1 MNHAELSYANDGHP
15 LLKRWLIR
23 SIEGL
28 CGRKRLL
35 DLYEV
40 WRRDYSVSDQALWRD
55 LLDLIDLRVE
65 CTGHCWP
72 PSDVD
77 GKPLV
82 LIANHPYGIADG
94 IAILSLAEQLN
105 RPYRVLIN
113 NELLKVPEVRPFAL
127 TVDFEETEEALRTNL
142 KTRQEALRLLQE
154 GVTIVIFPGGGVA
167 TAAKPF
173 GRAEEL
179 PWKTFSAKLIRSAR
193 ATVLP
198 VYFEGQN
205 SPLFHLVSRFSLS
218 LRLSLLIREFKSI
231 LGQTI
236 LARIGDPI
244 PYEALE
250 TCESQRQ
257 MMEQLQAAVLDLRQ
271 EAETA
276 KPETFYLP

>member
-1 MNHAELSYANDGHP
+1 MNHADLSYANSTHP
-15 LLKRWLIR
+15 ILKRWLIR

-28 CGRKRLL
+28 SGKRALL
-35 DLYEV
+35 GLYEE
-40 WRRDYSVSDQALWRD
+40 WRAGFSVSDQVLWRD
-55 LLDLIDLRVE
+55 LLEQIDLRVE
-65 CTGHCWP
+65 CTGNDWP
-72 PSDVD
+72 PADLD

-113 NELLKVPEVRPFAL
+113 NELLKVPEIRPFAL
-127 TVDFEETEEALRTNL
+127 PVDFEETEEALRTNL
-142 KTRQEALRLLQE
+142 KTRQEALRLLRE
-154 GVTIVIFPGGGVA
+154 GVVIVIFPGGGVA

-179 PWKTFSAKLIRSAR
+179 PWKTFSSKLIRSAR

-205 SPLFHLVSRFSLS
+205 SALFHMVSRFSLS

-236 LARIGDPI
+236 LARIGSPI
-244 PYEALE
+244 SYEVLE
-250 TCESQRQ
+250 GCESQRE
-257 MMEQLQAAVLDLRQ
+257 MVDELQAIVMSLRDCV
-271 EAETA
+271 EAPKA
-276 KPETFYLP
+276 ETFYLP

>member
-1 MNHAELSYANDGHP
+1 MNHADLSYANSTHP

-28 CGRKRLL
+28 SGKRVLL
-35 DLYEV
+35 DLYDE
-40 WRRDYSVSDQALWRD
+40 WRAGFSVSDRAHWRD
-55 LLDLIDLRVE
+55 LLDQIDLCVE
-65 CTGHCWP
+65 CSGHDWP
-72 PSDVD
+72 PSDLD
-77 GKPLV
+77 GKPLL

-113 NELLKVPEVRPFAL
+113 NELLKVPEIKPFAL
-127 TVDFEETEEALRTNL
+127 PVDFEETEEALRTNL
-142 KTRQEALRLLQE
+142 KTRQEALRLLRV
-154 GVTIVIFPGGGVA
+154 GVVIVIFPGGGVA
-167 TAAKPF
+167 TAVKPF

-205 SPLFHLVSRFSLS
+205 SALFHMVSRFSLS

-236 LARIGDPI
+236 LVRIGSPI
-244 PYEALE
+244 SFEVLE
-250 TCESQRQ
+250 GCESQRE
-257 MMEQLQAAVLDLRQ
+257 MMDELQATVMSLRDCV
-271 EAETA
+271 EAPKA
-276 KPETFYLP
+276 ETFYLP

>member
-1 MNHAELSYANDGHP
+1 MNHADLSYANNSHP

-28 CGRKRLL
+28 SGRRALL
-35 DLYEV
+35 DLYEG
-40 WRRDYSVSDQALWRD
+40 WRAGFSVSDRALWRD
-55 LLDLIDLRVE
+55 LLDQIDLCVE
-65 CTGHCWP
+65 CSGHDWP
-72 PSDVD
+72 PSDLD

-113 NELLKVPEVRPFAL
+113 NELLKVPEIRPFAL
-127 TVDFEETEEALRTNL
+127 PVDFEETEEALRTNL

-154 GVTIVIFPGGGVA
+154 GVVIVIFPGGGVA

-205 SPLFHLVSRFSLS
+205 SALFHMVSRFSLS
-218 LRLSLLIREFKSI
+218 LRLSLLIGEFKSI

-236 LARIGDPI
+236 LARIGSPI
-244 PYEALE
+244 SFEVLE
-250 TCESQRQ
+250 GCESQRE
-257 MMEQLQAAVLDLRQ
+257 MMDELQATVMSLRDCV
-271 EAETA
+271 EAPKA
-276 KPETFYLP
+276 ETFYLP